1 LPDAY
6 FRDIAPSF
14 AGHESFIA
22 ASCAGRTLPAMIQNL
37 LDKLTTDPLV
47 PAGLLLCWLLLE
59 WLARRRL
66 RRDSRRRVAIDDR
79 S

>member
-1 LPDAY
+1 
-6 FRDIAPSF
+6 
-14 AGHESFIA
+14 
-22 ASCAGRTLPAMIQNL
+22 MIQKL
-37 LDKLTTDPLV
+37 LDRLTTDPLV